1 MDNIQ
6 YYGMALLAIIIA
18 FLVIKRVTSC
28 MIQSIVTIVLIVV
41 LAAIYFYFLQ

>member
-1 MDNIQ
+1 MENIQ

-18 FLVIKRVTSC
+18 FLVVKRVTSC

-41 LAAIYFYFLQ
+41 LGAIYYFFLR